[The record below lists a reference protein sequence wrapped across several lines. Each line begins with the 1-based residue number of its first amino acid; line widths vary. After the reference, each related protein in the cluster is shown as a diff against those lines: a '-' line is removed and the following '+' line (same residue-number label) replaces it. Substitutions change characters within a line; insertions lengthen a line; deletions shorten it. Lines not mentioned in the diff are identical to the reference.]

1 MGILCQA
8 APGDTMDP
16 AMRVFVV
23 LESNPL
29 IAADLIGT
37 LEAAFACRVIHAS
50 SPAHIPEALGDIR
63 AVSAAF
69 LEMRAEDVTDSGL
82 GRFLRARGAQLVLT
96 RGDPAIGDAQPRD
109 VTLLARPF
117 TDTMVLD
124 ALKSAPN
131 PGGPSATR

>member
-8 APGDTMDP
+8 APGDTADP

-23 LESNPL
+23 FETNPL

-37 LEAAFACRVIHAS
+37 LKAAFACRVIHAE
-50 SPAHIPEALGDIR
+50 SPAHIPEALDSIR
-63 AVSAAF
+63 TVSAAF
-69 LEMRAEDVTDSGL
+69 LEMRAEDVTKSRLDQL
-82 GRFLRARGAQLVLT
+82 LRTRGAKLVLT
-96 RGDPAIGDAQPRD
+96 RGDPAIGDVLPPD

-131 PGGPSATR
+131 PGGPQAAR